1 MRPEL
6 ERLQR
11 CKINA
16 LQVHLKSAEL
26 ERLKGLENQ
35 PGKVRQKSAEPER
48 LRKCARC
55 PGRVRQRRKIEQNRT
70 LCEIV
75 RKSEA
80 KIRKSENGMFTFVV
94 QVVHKIALR

>member
-1 MRPEL
+1 MGYYGYIYIIAILDKIKALQVRPKSAGL
-6 ERLQR
+6 ERLQ
-11 CKINA
+11 
-16 LQVHLKSAEL
+16 
-26 ERLKGLENQ
+26 GLENQ
-35 PGKVRQKSAEPER
+35 PGEVRQK
-48 LRKCARC
+48 
-55 PGRVRQRRKIEQNRT
+55 RKIEHART